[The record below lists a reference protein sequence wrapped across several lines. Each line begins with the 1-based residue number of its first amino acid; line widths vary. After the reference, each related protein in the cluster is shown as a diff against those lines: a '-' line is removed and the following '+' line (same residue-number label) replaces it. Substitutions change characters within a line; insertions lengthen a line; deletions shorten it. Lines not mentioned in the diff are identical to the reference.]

1 MENEAS
7 MSTPNALRELALS
20 FPEQCIF
27 FSTSIS
33 LGQSLKDLVTV
44 DRFKQLKMDPREGFT
59 NFMLPSYPNR
69 KDLTFDDV
77 KLLLVPHKGFE
88 KSRFIVL
95 QFPNEG
101 MKLMYG

>member
-7 MSTPNALRELALS
+7 INSPIVLRELALN

-27 FSTSIS
+27 FSTSIT

-44 DRFKQLKMDPREGFT
+44 DRLKQLKMDAREGFA

-69 KDLTFDDV
+69 KDLTYDDV
-77 KLLLVPHKGFE
+77 KLLLIPHKGFE
-88 KSRFIVL
+88 NNRYVLL

-101 MKLMYG
+101 MKLLYG